1 MLLGVD
7 AKWGAAGITASAGL
21 AGWVEF
27 LMLRRGLCR
36 RLGRFDLPTSE
47 LLKLWAAA
55 IVAGVVSA
63 SVQLVAPPSTPPIPL
78 LLATVPLNMV
88 VYLGLTMWW
97 DIPEA
102 AVLTGRIGRVLR
114 R

>member
-1 MLLGVD
+1 VLLGID

-47 LLKLWAAA
+47 LLKLWSAA
-55 IVAGVVSA
+55 IIAGAVSA
-63 SVQLVAPPSTPPIPL
+63 SIQLVSPATTRPIPL
-78 LLATVPLNMV
+78 LLATVPLNMA

-97 DIPEA
+97 NVPEA
-102 AVLTGRIGRVLR
+102 AVLTTRIRRVLR